1 LLKVVTVNSPSGRTS
16 GILVREVDGEI
27 LLLDTESDQI
37 HQLNSMASLIWRNL
51 KEGASASEIARRL
64 AEQFDVDENIAFA
77 DVEDILGKLRALKV
91 IEVTS

>member
-1 LLKVVTVNSPSGRTS
+1 MVTVISPSGPTS

-27 LLLDTESDQI
+27 LMLDTESNQI
-37 HQLNSMASLIWRNL
+37 HQLNSTASLIWRNF
-51 KEGASASEIARRL
+51 KEGASASEIARRF
-64 AEQFDVDENIAFA
+64 AEQFDVDENIALA